1 MTTDPTHGGH
11 PTDLDLAAWSDE
23 PRSARADVGPH
34 VAGCERCRAEL
45 RALTAARAALTL
57 DPPLPTAEAFAA
69 QRERIRAAVAAAP
82 RREGWRAGRIAWL
95 APLAAAAAI
104 AAFVLVD
111 RARGPES
118 RDPGDTSPATVAAGM
133 VLPVVADAAAAAE
146 QAAGAIAAADDSAAE
161 VTVVLAEAI
170 DEELLDA
177 ALAAA
182 EPLAPPI
189 AVERSLT
196 TELLFAELPADE
208 QSAVLMEMASAD
220 LDF

>member
-1 MTTDPTHGGH
+1 M
-11 PTDLDLAAWSDE
+11 
-23 PRSARADVGPH
+23 
-34 VAGCERCRAEL
+34 
-45 RALTAARAALTL
+45 
-57 DPPLPTAEAFAA
+57 
-69 QRERIRAAVAAAP
+69 
-82 RREGWRAGRIAWL
+82 
-95 APLAAAAAI
+95 
-104 AAFVLVD
+104 
-111 RARGPES
+111 
-118 RDPGDTSPATVAAGM
+118 
-133 VLPVVADAAAAAE
+133 
-146 QAAGAIAAADDSAAE
+146 
-161 VTVVLAEAI
+161 VLAEAI